1 MRCTLCTKSCMDA
14 LVDRRRAD
22 HCLFLEGNWVFGNS
36 FLFASVSSVQQ
47 HWSQPMACSYNIKC
61 EILKLHAPTVSLPYF
76 GLTHTEPASWQS
88 ISAMHMQ
95 NQQAGNQSLQCM
107 CRTSKLAINLCNAS
121 QDQHIK
127 VTSTHPDLLILH
139 MGILFD
145 LLLHGLDMG
154 QDQLQD
160 STGCVRSRITA
171 CRHLKQ

>member
-61 EILKLHAPTVSLPYF
+61 ENLKIACPKCKPPLFWIDPY
-76 GLTHTEPASWQS
+76 
-88 ISAMHMQ
+88 
-95 NQQAGNQSLQCM
+95 
-107 CRTSKLAINLCNAS
+107 RTSKLAINLCNAS